1 MGNVCPLEAE
11 RLPAAGVKL
20 AVQQGQTL
28 PPVKGLALYRW
39 LCTPSR
45 LKLPITSASTRS
57 RRGRAAATFSAGMQ
71 KVTYLARSI
80 PLLLLAIWFFSIP
93 VYSVRTLLKRSSASE
108 IFTL

>member
-1 MGNVCPLEAE
+1 MGDVRPLEAE

-20 AVQQGQTL
+20 AVQQGKTL
-28 PPVKGLALYRW
+28 PPVKGLALY
-39 LCTPSR
+39 PSR

-71 KVTYLARSI
+71 KVTYLVRSI